1 MKLLGFWAF
10 FNGAWCLEGRVSLE
24 HQNLWM
30 LYFERVVLVI
40 YIKSRKAVA
49 FKVSSFLVL
58 ITAA

>member
-1 MKLLGFWAF
+1 MLG
-10 FNGAWCLEGRVSLE
+10 GRVSLE
-24 HQNLWM
+24 RQNLWM

-58 ITAA
+58 ITTA